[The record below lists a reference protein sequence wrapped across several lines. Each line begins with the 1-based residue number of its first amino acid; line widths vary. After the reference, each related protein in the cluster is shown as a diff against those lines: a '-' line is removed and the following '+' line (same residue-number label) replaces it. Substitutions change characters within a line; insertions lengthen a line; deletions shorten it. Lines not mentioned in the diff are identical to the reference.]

1 MGEWRFGTTRLDG
14 DRQRRVAASGA
25 WATED
30 TFAVKLCL
38 YETPFCPTIL
48 CRFDDGQVVY
58 QFKPNVGF
66 GPLERPEL
74 VGNVV
79 Q

>member
-1 MGEWRFGTTRLDG
+1 MLDG
-14 DRQRRVAASGA
+14 DQLRRVAASGA
-25 WATED
+25 WIAED

-48 CRFDDGQVVY
+48 CRFDNDHVAY
-58 QFKPNVGF
+58 QFKSNVGF

-74 VGNVV
+74 VGKVIL
-79 Q
+79 